1 MRLLIVS
8 AMLFCSSQTVS
19 AQSICRIYE
28 YAELKDMPR
37 DKLISM
43 FCEYD
48 ARRRARIQTA
58 ANSVQRGDTG
68 GASRDMDDANRCS
81 REQGRMERILQSQHS
96 TPKPLCAK

>member
-1 MRLLIVS
+1 MRLLIVW
-8 AMLFCSSQTVS
+8 AMLPCSSGTVS

-37 DKLISM
+37 DKLINM

-48 ARRRARIQTA
+48 TRRRARIQTA
-58 ANSVQRGDTG
+58 ANSVQRGNTG
-68 GASRDMDDANRCS
+68 GAARDMDDANRCS
-81 REQGRMERILQSQHS
+81 QEQDRLEQILQSQHS